1 MASKRK
7 SAQQFNPERN
17 NIALGA
23 RMGDTMSDERVRI
36 ATAEMELTPELVRLG
51 WRRCAVGQRTTQ
63 SCGMAEEARAQERER
78 ITAAIDALRD
88 GYWKRNAYA
97 AGAFAALSLALR
109 AIDEEDTSHE

>member
-23 RMGDTMSDERVRI
+23 RMGDTMTEKQMIED
-36 ATAEMELTPELVRLG
+36 G

-63 SCGMAEEARAQERER
+63 QCGLAEEARAQERQR
-78 ITAAIDALRD
+78 IVALILDEIDYWQSGPEFRDWDGTADEFDEVIAL
-88 GYWKRNAYA
+88 KR
-97 AGAFAALSLALR
+97 LLR
-109 AIDEEDTSHE
+109 FLRQVEDTSHE